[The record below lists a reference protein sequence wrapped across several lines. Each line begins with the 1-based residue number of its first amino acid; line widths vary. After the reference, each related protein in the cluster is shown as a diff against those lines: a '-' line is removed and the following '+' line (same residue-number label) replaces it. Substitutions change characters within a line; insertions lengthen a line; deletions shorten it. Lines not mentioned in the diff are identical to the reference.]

1 MILSLKRMQQGSLI
15 ILSNLGG
22 ATSLYESLQM
32 EDVGKRSHY
41 EEVQRYQNAST
52 TAPYE
57 GIDNSL
63 IFQASKL
70 QYFT

>member
-1 MILSLKRMQQGSLI
+1 
-15 ILSNLGG
+15 
-22 ATSLYESLQM
+22 M
-32 EDVGKRSHY
+32 EDVGKRSQY

-63 IFQASKL
+63 NVYFFIFHMEVRYLDAHFQ
-70 QYFT
+70 